1 MGAEDETEGGGEEV
15 VNGSGCFRMVPR
27 GTEHVRMYLILSAL
41 LFGRQDGVG
50 SKGRDEEA
58 ASNMPFSI

>member
-1 MGAEDETEGGGEEV
+1 MEGGGEEMV
-15 VNGSGCFRMVPR
+15 KGSGCFRTVPR
-27 GTEHVRMYLILSAL
+27 GTEHVRMYLTISAL
-41 LFGRQDGVG
+41 LFDKQDGVG